1 MKKDHDAKFQ
11 EKKNKAKAG
20 FGRAGD
26 EEDEERAFDE
36 SEEEEE
42 EEVLSR
48 EGRRREE
55 EGVGDMFQEKRD
67 GGEELIKRFV

>member
-1 MKKDHDAKFQ
+1 MKKDHGAKLQ
-11 EKKNKAKAG
+11 EKNKSKAG
-20 FGRAGD
+20 LGRGGD
-26 EEDEERAFDE
+26 EDEDEERAFDE
-36 SEEEEE
+36 SEEEEDP
-42 EEVLSR
+42 LSR